1 MENKCNV
8 FFPVGFAMFAHSQR
22 GLASDA
28 FRHERRLVTP
38 ASIGEIVYVAVGAI
52 YIAAARDLPQ
62 VGMKG
67 HYLWFVHGNPHFLT
81 QSQLWTV
88 VGRPLGFKQFFK
100 KDRLLNPS
108 WGERYGLSILRTLNC
123 LQLYDTVSCG
133 ARAIGNL
140 RLVQTESN

>member
-62 VGMKG
+62 VGMEG

-88 VGRPLGFKQFFK
+88 VGRPLGFKQFVKKMGCSTHPRESGTVIDTYNFK
-100 KDRLLNPS
+100 LPPA
-108 WGERYGLSILRTLNC
+108 LRHR
-123 LQLYDTVSCG
+123 QLWCEG
-133 ARAIGNL
+133 
-140 RLVQTESN
+140 Q